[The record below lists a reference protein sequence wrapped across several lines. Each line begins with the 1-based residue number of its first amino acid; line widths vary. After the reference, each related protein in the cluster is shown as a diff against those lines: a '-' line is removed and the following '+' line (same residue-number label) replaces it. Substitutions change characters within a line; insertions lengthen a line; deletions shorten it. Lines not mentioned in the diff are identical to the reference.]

1 MLEGK
6 GNLKKKGVLSKQ
18 KNPKSTTE
26 KINTFDY
33 IRQREKKKFQLK
45 SHDKLPSRKTL
56 QYM

>member
-33 IRQREKKKFQLK
+33 IRQREKKN
-45 SHDKLPSRKTL
+45 SS
-56 QYM
+56 